1 MPQFSHH
8 DIQVAI
14 NDPTILALDDLRA
27 RTVSITADLQRDNGW
42 EDFDLRIA
50 ALHRIKNVAQTLLA
64 HLVFQRAIFSS
75 PEFWQAYF
83 ESVPTPADFHDH
95 LRESDMLLR
104 FGAIQGT
111 FSALESDV
119 RSFVQSI
126 DPAACR
132 EGRAEFASV
141 MDYLLARAP
150 AADGFR
156 PLIALLRHIRNTL
169 HNNGTHRT
177 PNGGDQEVSWKGLTY
192 EFQDGVAVDF
202 IGWPF
207 VVARLDDLLDFILN
221 LVTHDPLVAIPSMR

>member
-1 MPQFSHH
+1 MPQFSHQ
-8 DIQVAI
+8 DIRLVI
-14 NDPTILALDDLRA
+14 DDPTILALDDLRT
-27 RTVSITADLQRDNGW
+27 RTASIAADLQRENGW
-42 EDFDLRIA
+42 EDLDLRIA

-83 ESVPTPADFHDH
+83 DSVPTPEDFQNH
-95 LRESDMLLR
+95 LRESDTLLR
-104 FGAIQGT
+104 FGAIQGA
-111 FSALESDV
+111 FSAFESDV

-141 MDYLLARAP
+141 MEYLLARAP

-156 PLIALLRHIRNTL
+156 PLIALLRHVRNTL
-169 HNNGTHRT
+169 HNNGTHRA
-177 PNGGDQEVSWKGLTY
+177 PNGADPDVLWKGQTY
-192 EFQDGVAVDF
+192 EFRDGVAVDF
-202 IGWPF
+202 IDWPF

-221 LVTHDPLVAIPSMR
+221 LVTHDPLVAIASMR